1 MTQKEFFQ
9 KVVEAN
15 INEEMTAYA
24 AGAIEKITERNE
36 KRKTTPTKSQKENE
50 VFKAQIIEFLSDK
63 EGYTLCSEIA
73 AHFEVKPQKASGV
86 LVRMVEDGTVE
97 STEVKVPKQ
106 GKRKGYR
113 LVTAQSKCRGA
124 IAPLKFK
131 INLDFTSLKIS

>member
-24 AGAIEKITERNE
+24 VKAIEKITERNE
-36 KRKTTPTKSQKENE
+36 TRKTTPTKSQKENE
-50 VFKAQIIEFLSDK
+50 AFKAQIIEFLSDK

-73 AHFEVKPQKASGV
+73 AHFEVKTQKASGV

-113 LVTAQSKCRGA
+113 LCRNEG
-124 IAPLKFK
+124 
-131 INLDFTSLKIS
+131 

>member
-1 MTQKEFFQ
+1 MTQREFFQ

-15 INEEMTAYA
+15 INEEMTTYA
-24 AGAIEKITERNE
+24 TKAIEKITERNE

-50 VFKAQIIEFLSDK
+50 AFKAQIIEFLPDK

-73 AHFEVKPQKASGV
+73 AHFEVKTQKASGV

-113 LVTAQSKCRGA
+113 LVTA
-124 IAPLKFK
+124 
-131 INLDFTSLKIS
+131 